1 MDNKAIRYGE
11 DCNRICQRD
20 ETIPIACGEV
30 HTIGGRKYLVEPLIR
45 NFTKFTS
52 NNGWTSD
59 EEGCQGETIEA
70 CSHYT
75 YHRSGENILVG
86 NLEGCYRNER

>member
-30 HTIGGRKYLVEPLIR
+30 HAIGGRKYLVEPLIR

-52 NNGWTSD
+52 NNGWILD
-59 EEGCQGETIEA
+59 KEGWQGEVIEA
-70 CSHYT
+70 FSHYT
-75 YHRSGENILVG
+75 YHQLEGNILVCD
-86 NLEGCYRNER
+86 L